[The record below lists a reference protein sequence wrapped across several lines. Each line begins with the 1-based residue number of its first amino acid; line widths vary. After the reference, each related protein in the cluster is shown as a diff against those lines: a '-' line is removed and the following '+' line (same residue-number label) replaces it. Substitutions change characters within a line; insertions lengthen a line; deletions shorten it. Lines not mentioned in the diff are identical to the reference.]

1 MCFQKSTTFFFL
13 ILLSISGCQKE
24 RETTVR
30 VSSIAFW
37 TDTDIDLHIGQSVV
51 IQATGEVYGR
61 YTPPE
66 RVWGPL
72 GPEGQTDEIADSLW
86 MLPGVPK
93 ITLLAKIGED
103 GEPFEVGS
111 EMRISAERQ
120 GRLFLGV
127 NDRVYLHPQDHHY
140 KEGVTQQMH
149 TGCYEDNKGEFT
161 AKITFH

>member
-1 MCFQKSTTFFFL
+1 MCYR
-13 ILLSISGCQKE
+13 LLVTIFISLSSLSCQNEVKV
-24 RETTVR
+24 T
-30 VSSIAFW
+30 VSSVDFW
-37 TDTDIDLHIGQSVV
+37 TDTKIEVKAGQAIT
-51 IQATGEVYGR
+51 IQATGEVYGQ
-61 YTPPE
+61 YNPPE
-66 RVWGPL
+66 HIWGPL
-72 GPEGQTDEIADSLW
+72 GPDGQTDEIADSLW

-111 EMRISAERQ
+111 EMRIYAERQ

-140 KEGVTQQMH
+140 KEGVMQQMH

-161 AKITFH
+161 PKITFH

>member
-1 MCFQKSTTFFFL
+1 MKPQLHIVML
-13 ILLSISGCQKE
+13 ILAGFFSCQKT
-24 RETTVR
+24 TTVT
-30 VSSIAFW
+30 VSSVDFW
-37 TDTDIDLHIGQSVV
+37 TDTNIEVKAGQA
-51 IQATGEVYGR
+51 ITIEATGEVYGQ
-61 YTPPE
+61 YNPPE
-66 RVWGPL
+66 HIWGPL
-72 GPEGQTDEIADSLW
+72 GPEGQTDELADSLW

-93 ITLLAKIGED
+93 IILIAKIGED

-111 EMRISAERQ
+111 EMRISAEQRQ

>member
-1 MCFQKSTTFFFL
+1 MKPQLHIVML
-13 ILLSISGCQKE
+13 ILAGFFSCQK
-24 RETTVR
+24 TTTIT
-30 VSSIAFW
+30 VSSADFW
-37 TDTDIDLHIGQSVV
+37 TDTNIEVKAGQA
-51 IQATGEVYGR
+51 ITIEATGEVYGQ
-61 YTPPE
+61 YNPPE

-72 GPEGQTDEIADSLW
+72 GPEGQTDELADSLW

-93 ITLLAKIGED
+93 IILIAKIGKD

-140 KEGVTQQMH
+140 KEGVTQKMH

-161 AKITFH
+161 AKFTFH